1 MKIYLV
7 GGAVRDEIL
16 NQPYTEKDYVV
27 VGSTPKEMI
36 EKKFKPVGKSFPVF
50 LHPDTHEE
58 YALARTEKKNG
69 VGYKDFIFYTSPTIS
84 LEEDL
89 VRRDLTINAIAKD
102 DQNKYIDPFN
112 GINDISK
119 KILRHVSDA
128 FKEDPLRILRLAR
141 FKAKLPDFKI
151 AEETL
156 ALLKTMI
163 NEGELKYLSYDRII
177 IEIKKVF
184 QLKEGHIFFKTLEDI
199 GAIDQIFENNN
210 KRKLSE
216 CFQSFFKH
224 GHYFKNFNLC
234 WLFFQEKFNFKFCK
248 QYSVNFSKKDL
259 DINKTFK
266 ELIKDLL
273 NFRNLS
279 SVNQLFVLNRVG
291 FFSKDDKLDKILEL
305 IRLDLLIDQNDLNL
319 SLLTYH
325 DKLENFFKNK
335 PISIPSN
342 LTGKDIAEHIN
353 KQRLNFL
360 ESFQFE

>member
-1 MKIYLV
+1 MKIFLV

-16 NQPYTEKDYVV
+16 KLPCTEKDFVV
-27 VGSTPKEMI
+27 VGSTPEEMI
-36 EKKFKPVGKSFPVF
+36 KKKFKPVGKSFPVF

-69 VGYKDFIFYTSPTIS
+69 VGYKDFIFFTSPSIS

-102 DQNKYIDPFN
+102 DQNKYIDPCN
-112 GINDISK
+112 GINDIDK

-128 FKEDPLRILRLAR
+128 FKEDPLRILRAAR
-141 FKAKLPDFKI
+141 FKAKLSDFKI
-151 AEETL
+151 AEETEV
-156 ALLKTMI
+156 LLKTMV
-163 NEGELKYLSYDRII
+163 NEGELKHLSYDRII

-184 QLKEGHIFFKTLEDI
+184 QLKDGHIFFKTLEDI

-216 CFQSFFKH
+216 CFQSYFKH
-224 GHYFKNFNLC
+224 EYLTENFNLC
-234 WLFFQEKFNFKFCK
+234 WLFFQEKFKFRFCK
-248 QYSVNFSKKDL
+248 DYIVNFSKKDL
-259 DINKTFK
+259 DLINIFN

-273 NFRNLS
+273 NFKNLS
-279 SVNQLFVLNRVG
+279 SSVKFSILNRVG
-291 FFSKDDKLDKILEL
+291 FFSKDDKLEKILEL
-305 IRLDLLIDQNDLNL
+305 IKLDLLIDQNDSNI
-319 SLLTYH
+319 SLLTYC
-325 DKLENFFKNK
+325 DKLQNFFKDK
-335 PISIPSN
+335 PIAISSN
-342 LTGKDIAEHIN
+342 LSGKDIADNIN

>member
-16 NQPYTEKDYVV
+16 KHPYTEKDYVV
-27 VGSTPKEMI
+27 VGSTPEEMV

-69 VGYKDFIFYTSPTIS
+69 VGYKDFIFFTSPSIS

-89 VRRDLTINAIAKD
+89 ARRDLTINAIAKD

-112 GINDISK
+112 GISDINN
-119 KILRHVSDA
+119 KILRHVSNA

-141 FKAKLPDFKI
+141 FKAKLSDFKI

-156 ALLKTMI
+156 VLLKTMV
-163 NEGELKYLSYDRII
+163 NAGELKHLSYDRII

-184 QLKEGHIFFKTLEDI
+184 QLKDGHIFFETLEDI

-210 KRKLSE
+210 KKKLSE

-224 GHYFKNFNLC
+224 RRFFENFNLC
-234 WLFFQEKFNFKFCK
+234 WLFFQEKFNFRFCK
-248 QYSVNFSKKDL
+248 DYLVNFSKKDL
-259 DINKTFK
+259 NLINTFK
-266 ELIKDLL
+266 ELNKDLF
-273 NFRNLS
+273 NFKTLS
-279 SVNQLFVLNRVG
+279 SRGQLNVLNRVG
-291 FFSKDDKLDKILEL
+291 FFNKDDKFEKISDLMN
-305 IRLDLLIDQNDLNL
+305 LDLLIDQNDSNV
-319 SLLTYH
+319 SLLAYQ
-325 DKLENFFKNK
+325 DKLKNFFKDK
-335 PISIPSN
+335 PISIPSD
-342 LTGKDIAEHIN
+342 LSGEDIAENIN